1 MVKITATGQ
10 NIEKRMK
17 TMKTRLRG
25 LWDNMKHTSVC
36 IIGVPEGEE
45 REKGPEKTFAEIIAE
60 NYPNVEKEIVNQVQK
75 VQSPRQDKFKE
86 EHNETHT

>member
-1 MVKITATGQ
+1 MNHTLEGISSRITEAEKQIRDPEHCMVKITATGQ

-45 REKGPEKTFAEIIAE
+45 REKGRKKILEL
-60 NYPNVEKEIVNQVQK
+60 
-75 VQSPRQDKFKE
+75 
-86 EHNETHT
+86 

>member
-1 MVKITATGQ
+1 MEMNLTLEGISSRITEAEKQIRDPEHCMVKITATEQ

-45 REKGPEKTFAEIIAE
+45 REKGPKKILEL
-60 NYPNVEKEIVNQVQK
+60 
-75 VQSPRQDKFKE
+75 
-86 EHNETHT
+86 

>member
-45 REKGPEKTFAEIIAE
+45 REKGRKKILEL
-60 NYPNVEKEIVNQVQK
+60 
-75 VQSPRQDKFKE
+75 
-86 EHNETHT
+86 

>member
-1 MVKITATGQ
+1 MEMNHTLEGISSRITEAEEQIRVPEDCMVKITATGQ

-36 IIGVPEGEE
+36 IIGVSEGEE
-45 REKGPEKTFAEIIAE
+45 REKGPKKILEL
-60 NYPNVEKEIVNQVQK
+60 
-75 VQSPRQDKFKE
+75 
-86 EHNETHT
+86 